1 MLLGF
6 AWSDVFTDGRCSHS
20 SLTGLSNRPTVLI
33 LSLPI
38 PMVLKLQLTMRRKI
52 ALIGVFLLGAL

>member
-6 AWSDVFTDGRCSHS
+6 AWSDVITDGRYGHS
-20 SLTGLSNRPTVLI
+20 SLIGLSKRPTVLI